1 MNEITSSLEKL
12 ALGRR
17 AFKIMEFCGGH
28 THSLVNS
35 GLMSLLPKTI
45 RMIHG
50 PGCPVC
56 VLPAHHI
63 QAVID
68 LLETTPNLT
77 VCVYGDLLRIPTL
90 RGDSLAATL
99 SRGNSV
105 KMVYSP
111 LDVIRLAESTPHEEF
126 LFMAIGFET
135 TAPATATLLM
145 NAKARQLKNLSVFCL
160 HVLTPPAIAGVME
173 ALDEGQRPDALLAP
187 GHVSMVTGL
196 EIYREFSERYRIPIV
211 VSGFEGADLLE
222 SIRLACECLIK
233 KEYGVFN
240 QYTRALPASG
250 NLHAQRLLTE
260 IFEVRPTFIWRGL
273 GELKNSALAL
283 RELWAP
289 WDAERRFLFQYRDVP
304 EHPACRCGSILRG
317 QNSPPDCRLFMKA
330 CTPASPVGS
339 CMVSS
344 EGACHAYYLL
354 NGGVQ

>member
-1 MNEITSSLEKL
+1 MNKITAALE
-12 ALGRR
+12 ALTQKR
-17 AFKIMEFCGGH
+17 ASFKIMEFCGGH

-35 GLMSLLPKTI
+35 GLMSLLPKAI

-68 LLETTPNLT
+68 LLEKTSNLT

-90 RGDSLAATL
+90 RGDSLLTAQ
-99 SRGNSV
+99 SRGKSV

-111 LDVIRLAESTPHEEF
+111 LEVLRLAEADPQKEF

-135 TAPATATLLM
+135 SAPATATLLT
-145 NAKARQLKNLSVFCL
+145 NAKARKLKNLSVLCL

-173 ALDEGQRPDALLAP
+173 ALDEEQRPHALIAP
-187 GHVSMVTGL
+187 GHVSIVTGL
-196 EIYREFSERYRIPIV
+196 EVYREFSERYRIPIV
-211 VSGFEGADLLE
+211 ASGFEGSDIWE
-222 SIRLACECLIK
+222 SIQIACECLIK

-250 NLHAQRLLTE
+250 NLRAQKLLE
-260 IFEVRPTFIWRGL
+260 EVFEVRPVFVWRGL
-273 GELKNSALAL
+273 GEVKNSALTL
-283 RELWAP
+283 RDTWAP
-289 WDAERRFLFQYRDVP
+289 WDAERRFQLQYRDVP
-304 EHPACRCGSILRG
+304 EHPGCRCGSILRG
-317 QNSPPDCRLFMKA
+317 QNSPPDCRLFMRA
-330 CTPASPVGS
+330 CTPRRPLGS

-344 EGACHAYYLL
+344 EGACHAYFLL
-354 NGGVQ
+354 NGGIQ

>member
-1 MNEITSSLEKL
+1 MSEITATLEAL
-12 ALGRR
+12 AQKRP

-35 GLMSLLPKTI
+35 GLMSILPKSI

-68 LLETTPNLT
+68 LLETKPNLT

-90 RGDSLAATL
+90 RGDSLLAAQ
-99 SRGNSV
+99 SRGKSV

-111 LDVIRLAESTPHEEF
+111 LEVLRLAEADSSQEF

-145 NAKARQLKNLSVFCL
+145 NAKARQIKNLSVLCL

-173 ALDEGQRPDALLAP
+173 ALDETQRPDALIAP

-196 EIYREFSERYRIPIV
+196 EIYREFAERYRIPIV
-211 VSGFEGADLLE
+211 ASGFEGTDLLDA
-222 SIRLACECLIK
+222 IQIACACLVK
-233 KEYGVFN
+233 GEYGVFN

-250 NLHAQRLLTE
+250 NPQAQTLLKEVFE
-260 IFEVRPTFIWRGL
+260 IRPTFVWRGL
-273 GELKNSALAL
+273 GEMKNSALAL
-283 RELWAP
+283 REAWAP
-289 WDAERRFLFQYRDVP
+289 WDAERRFQFKYRDVP

-330 CTPASPVGS
+330 CTPTSPLGS